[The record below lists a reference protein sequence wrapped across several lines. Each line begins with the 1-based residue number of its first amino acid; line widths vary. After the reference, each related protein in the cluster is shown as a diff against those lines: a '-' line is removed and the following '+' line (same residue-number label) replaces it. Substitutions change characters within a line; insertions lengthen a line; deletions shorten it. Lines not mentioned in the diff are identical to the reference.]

1 MGYVSRLPQNS
12 APARVGGKAYT
23 LMQLARAGFAV
34 PEGFVLDARAFV
46 DSLTPDQRDAVE
58 SGADP
63 ERLRSALA
71 GVVPSP
77 AVRRELAAALVGI
90 GDGSGLL
97 AVRSSAPDEDG
108 RHHSFAG
115 QLKSFLYVR
124 AEELAARVADVW
136 RSGFDRSV
144 YAYRAE
150 HGLPLPPSAP
160 AVLVQCMIDPDAA
173 GVAFSADPVT
183 GNRSL
188 ALVASAFGAGSA
200 VVSDEADSDLHRVDG
215 CGRIVKRRIACKR
228 WMHRAAAGTP
238 GGVGRV
244 PVPEAQAKRAA
255 LSDAQVRR
263 VAHAARSIEALLG
276 TPQDI
281 EWAFRDDR
289 LHILQAR
296 PITTLRAPSPG
307 RNDRQIWDNSNI
319 VESYGGIT
327 TPLTFSF
334 ARRAYEGVYRQFCR
348 TLRVPPGVVA
358 ENGPVFVRMIG
369 LIRGRVYYNLLN
381 WYRLIALLPGYAS
394 NRRFMEQMMGVRE
407 PADPNPIGPPRLP
420 LGARVRDLLH
430 LGTAA
435 LNLLTHHLLLRR
447 RAVAFQCRLED
458 ALGEG
463 AETLHDATPDEL
475 VSAFRDL
482 ERRLLTRWDAPI
494 VNDFLTMIFSGILGR
509 LCSRWGMNAN
519 GPVHQALLCSGGRMI
534 STEPLR
540 RLAELAR
547 LAAAEAGLPTLLA
560 QADSPDILRR
570 LRRYPEFHLNLR
582 MYLKR
587 FGERC
592 TDELKLESETL
603 LDDPLP
609 LLHSIGALAARPP
622 GGASMNSDG
631 LPDPAED
638 RVRAALL
645 GHPLRRL
652 VFNWILRN
660 ARERVRMRENLRYER
675 TRVFGRVRTLFLEM
689 GRRFHERG
697 LLDHPRDIFYL
708 EVEEVFGFVQGYA
721 TCTDLKG
728 LVALRRREFDSY
740 AASEAPASRFETIGP
755 VHHGNRFRPRAQ
767 RPSGDAGQEV
777 RRGIGCGPGVA
788 TGPARVVAD
797 PRTATVASGD
807 ILVAERT
814 DPGWVTLFPLAA
826 GLVVERGSLLSHSA
840 IVAREMG
847 LPTVVGLEGA
857 GTWLRT
863 GDPVTVD
870 GNTGCVWKL
879 AGHQAEA
886 SDAVRN

>member
-1 MGYVSRLPQNS
+1 MGYVSRLPEDS
-12 APARVGGKAYT
+12 APACVGGKAHT
-23 LMQLARAGFAV
+23 LMRLARAGFAV
-34 PEGFVLDARAFV
+34 PEGFVLDARAFG
-46 DSLTPDQRDAVE
+46 DSLTPDQRDAVA

-71 GVVPSP
+71 GVAPSP
-77 AVRRELAAALVGI
+77 AVRRELAAALSGI
-90 GDGSGLL
+90 GDGTRLL

-124 AEELAARVADVW
+124 DDELAERVADVW
-136 RSGFDRSV
+136 RSGFERSV
-144 YAYRAE
+144 YAYRSQ
-150 HGLPLPPSAP
+150 HGLPLPPPAP
-160 AVLVQCMIDPDAA
+160 AVLVQRMIDPDAA

-183 GNRSL
+183 GDRAL
-188 ALVASAFGAGSA
+188 ALVASAFGAGSS
-200 VVSDEADSDLHRVDG
+200 VVSGEVDSDLHRVDRR
-215 CGRIVKRRIACKR
+215 GRIVTRRIACKR
-228 WMHRAAAGTP
+228 WMHRAVAGTP
-238 GGVGRV
+238 EGVGRV
-244 PVPEAQAKRAA
+244 PVPGAQAHRAA

-263 VAHAARSIEALLG
+263 VAHAARRIEALLG
-276 TPQDI
+276 MPQDV

-296 PITTLRAPSPG
+296 PITTLITRSPG
-307 RNDRQIWDNSNI
+307 SDDRQIWDNSNI

-381 WYRLIALLPGYAS
+381 WYRLIALLPGYAF
-394 NRRFMEQMMGVRE
+394 NRRFMEQMMGVGE
-407 PADPNPIGPPRLP
+407 PADPNRTPSRLP
-420 LGARVRDLLH
+420 LGARLRDLLR

-435 LNLLTHHLLLRR
+435 LNLLTHHLFLRR
-447 RAVAFQCRLED
+447 RAAAFQRRLEE
-458 ALGEG
+458 ALGGG
-463 AETLHDATPDEL
+463 AEALHTATPGEL
-475 VSAFRDL
+475 VAAFREL

-494 VNDFLTMIFSGILGR
+494 VNDFLTMIFSGVLGR
-509 LCSRWGMNAN
+509 LCSRWGMNAD

-540 RLAELAR
+540 RLAELAH
-547 LAAAEAGLPTLLA
+547 LAAAEPGLPGLLA

-570 LRRYPEFHLNLR
+570 LRRYPEFHLKLR

-609 LLHSIGALAARPP
+609 LLRSIRALAARPP
-622 GGASMNSDG
+622 GTSVNADVG
-631 LPDPAED
+631 PDSAED
-638 RVRAALL
+638 RVRAALS
-645 GHPLRRL
+645 GRPLRRL
-652 VFNWILRN
+652 VFNYVLRN

-728 LVALRRREFDSY
+728 LVALRRREFDLY
-740 AASEAPASRFETIGP
+740 AVTEAPAARFETIGP
-755 VHHGNRFRPRAQ
+755 VHHGNRFRPHAE
-767 RPSGDAGQEV
+767 RPSGDAGKDV

-797 PRTATVASGD
+797 PRTATVAPGD

-863 GDPVTVD
+863 GDTVTVD
-870 GNTGCVWKL
+870 GNAGCVWKL
-879 AGHQAEA
+879 ACHPAEA